1 MLVTLTPT
9 AKHRGE
15 EAVVMRIGFA
25 ALVFFLGLLVAR
37 QFLAPP
43 PPAPVT
49 SAAIIAPS
57 SETQPALLAPPVQVT
72 AAAVDPL
79 PDTDTALPQEV
90 VRGMAETAGEE
101 VSAPP
106 VSEAVLACQQIWHP
120 STHMSREEWAQSCR
134 RVESKNAET
143 AETEATTAT
152 GEVTGRPRDQ
162 RSRW

>member
-1 MLVTLTPT
+1 
-9 AKHRGE
+9 
-15 EAVVMRIGFA
+15 MRIGFA
-25 ALVFFLGLLVAR
+25 ALSLVFGLLVAR
-37 QFLAPP
+37 QFLV

-57 SETQPALLAPPVQVT
+57 LETQPALLAPPMQVT
-72 AAAVDPL
+72 TAAVDPL
-79 PDTDTALPQEV
+79 PDAVQPQEV
-90 VRGMAETAGEE
+90 VLGLSETTGE
-101 VSAPP
+101 AALTPP
-106 VSEAVLACQQIWHP
+106 ASEAVLACQQIWHP

-152 GEVTGRPRDQ
+152 GVVTGQRRDP